1 MAREQKVSRILNS
14 RAERIGGCPRRSR
27 TISSAALAYDLFPEI
42 PAFELL
48 VVLCTYAVLFRAN
61 ACYVRG
67 SFLLV
72 LHRFPSVL

>member
-1 MAREQKVSRILNS
+1 MIFSQFFD
-14 RAERIGGCPRRSR
+14 
-27 TISSAALAYDLFPEI
+27 AASNYVLVFDSYDLSPEI